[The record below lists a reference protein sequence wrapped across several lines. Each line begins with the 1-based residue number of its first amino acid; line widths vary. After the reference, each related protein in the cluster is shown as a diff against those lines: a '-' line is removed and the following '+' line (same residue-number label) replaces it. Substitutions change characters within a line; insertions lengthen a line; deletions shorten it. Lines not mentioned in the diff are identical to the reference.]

1 MTKDA
6 KDNKRGCFV
15 IVLLVVLVVAVL
27 AYAMLATGTDPRS
40 NGISPSGTA
49 PAVGPAG

>member
-6 KDNKRGCFV
+6 KDNKRGCIV
-15 IVLLVVLVVAVL
+15 IAVLVVLVAAAL
-27 AYAMLATGTDPRS
+27 AYGMLSTGTDPRS